1 MTGVQTCALPILTVG
16 RCRATGGSSTDQNRL
31 RPKCVLLTPAAIVKP
46 EDVQHLRII
55 AGSFEKD
62 INEMTFS
69 KTELNDVKIEWLGP
83 TSPSAIRLSG

>member
-1 MTGVQTCALPILTVG
+1 M
-16 RCRATGGSSTDQNRL
+16 
-31 RPKCVLLTPAAIVKP
+31 KP